1 MPRLVASMTQSA
13 WVVSAVA
20 AAPAAGR
27 RVCRRQVSLTQSRGV
42 CGGCVTSE
50 PGSTPPHSCR
60 PERDDGSGSPSTEHP
75 TPRSALLMVAGLARP
90 HVPPL
95 PPCAPEEAG
104 SPGRGW
110 SALRCLLS
118 LKRKTGG

>member
-1 MPRLVASMTQSA
+1 MPKLVATLTQSA
-13 WVVSAVA
+13 WVVSAA
-20 AAPAAGR
+20 TAAPAAGR

-50 PGSTPPHSCR
+50 PGSIPPHSCR

-90 HVPPL
+90 PRPSPP
-95 PPCAPEEAG
+95 
-104 SPGRGW
+104 
-110 SALRCLLS
+110 S
-118 LKRKTGG
+118 LCS